1 MGEGRKPQILF
12 GFLGCEPTDLPVSTL
27 VLSSAFNT
35 TSPRGWYRIALGI
48 VWAGMASSSTVF
60 AEPAPVDLA
69 LIALIVLLPAAGL
82 ITLSR
87 PLLVYALLWL
97 LVVAGGCIGSMSAFD
112 FGVAA
117 KQVVITFYLSMA
129 SVVLAAFIQRDPARH
144 ISLIMNAYLLA
155 ALVATAAAFVG
166 YFNLVPPLTDL
177 LTEFGRARGT
187 FKDPNVYGAFVVPA
201 LVYCLHLG
209 FSGRGA
215 TAGLAL
221 AATGFLLLGALLS
234 FSRGAWSNA
243 AVSIGLFTL
252 LSVLTSGSNRLR
264 LRIAGLVVA
273 AAVAGTLVLGT
284 AIQSPAVSVLLTERA
299 QVTQSYDELP
309 NGRFA
314 GHEKA
319 KALIVSHPL
328 GIGPLQFGGNYHSE
342 DVHEVYLNVLIGHGW
357 IGGAAYILVVL
368 LTLVLGFAA
377 AFRRGPAQAL
387 LLASLSS
394 YAGAVGEGFIVDT
407 DHWRHFFLLMSIIWG
422 VYLANRPSRA
432 FGAAKASG
440 ASV

>member
-1 MGEGRKPQILF
+1 MTAIA
-12 GFLGCEPTDLPVSTL
+12 
-27 VLSSAFNT
+27 LSSGLSPT
-35 TSPRGWYRIALGI
+35 RPRGWYKIALGI
-48 VWAGMASSSTVF
+48 VWAGMASSGIVF

-82 ITLSR
+82 VTFRR
-87 PLLVYALLWL
+87 PLLVYAVLWL
-97 LVVAGGCIGSMSAFD
+97 IVVAGGCIGAMSAFD

-117 KQVVITFYLSMA
+117 KQVFVTFYLSMA
-129 SVVLAAFIQRDPARH
+129 SVVLAAFIARDPARH
-144 ISLIMNAYLLA
+144 VRLIMNAYLLA
-155 ALVATAAAFVG
+155 ALVATAAAMIG

-209 FSGRGA
+209 FSGRGMTA
-215 TAGLAL
+215 TLAL

-243 AVSIGLFTL
+243 AVSIALFTV
-252 LSVLTSGSNRLR
+252 LSVVTSGSNRFR
-264 LRIAGLVVA
+264 LRIAGLVAA
-273 AAVAGTLVLGT
+273 AAVAGTLVLGI

-299 QVTQSYDELP
+299 QVEQSYDSLP

-314 GHEKA
+314 GHETA
-319 KALIVSHPL
+319 KTLIASHPL
-328 GIGPLQFGGNYHSE
+328 GIGPMQFGGNYHNE
-342 DVHEVYLNVLIGHGW
+342 DVHEVYLNVLVGHGW
-357 IGGAAYILVVL
+357 LGGAAYVLVVV
-368 LTLVLGFAA
+368 LTLVLGLAA

-394 YAGAVGEGFIVDT
+394 YAGVAGEGFIVDT

-422 VYLANRPSRA
+422 VYLASQPSPSTTAR
-432 FGAAKASG
+432 
-440 ASV
+440 

>member
-1 MGEGRKPQILF
+1 MTAIA
-12 GFLGCEPTDLPVSTL
+12 
-27 VLSSAFNT
+27 LSSGLSPT
-35 TSPRGWYRIALGI
+35 RPRGWYKIALGI
-48 VWAGMASSSTVF
+48 VWAGMASSGIVF

-82 ITLSR
+82 VTFRR
-87 PLLVYALLWL
+87 PLLVYAVLWL
-97 LVVAGGCIGSMSAFD
+97 IVVAGGCIGAMSAFD

-117 KQVVITFYLSMA
+117 KQVFVTFYLSMA
-129 SVVLAAFIQRDPARH
+129 SVVLAAFIARDPARH
-144 ISLIMNAYLLA
+144 VRLIMNAYLLA
-155 ALVATAAAFVG
+155 ALVATAAAMIG

-209 FSGRGA
+209 FSGRGMTA
-215 TAGLAL
+215 TLAL

-243 AVSIGLFTL
+243 AVSIALFTV
-252 LSVLTSGSNRLR
+252 LSVVTSGSNRFR

-273 AAVAGTLVLGT
+273 AAVAGTLVLGI

-299 QVTQSYDELP
+299 QVEQSYDSLP

-314 GHEKA
+314 GHETA
-319 KALIVSHPL
+319 KTLIASHPL
-328 GIGPLQFGGNYHSE
+328 GIGPMQFGGNYHNE
-342 DVHEVYLNVLIGHGW
+342 DVHEVYLNVLVGHGW
-357 IGGAAYILVVL
+357 LGGAAYVLVVV
-368 LTLVLGFAA
+368 LTLVLGLAA

-394 YAGAVGEGFIVDT
+394 YAGVAGEGFIVDT

-422 VYLANRPSRA
+422 VYLASQPSPSTTAR
-432 FGAAKASG
+432 
-440 ASV
+440 